1 MSSKKGKQG
10 SDSSVIRIPPNKYIH
25 VLDNNANIKSIILG
39 PTTFV
44 KKEHEEVIKG
54 PEDMI
59 VLPPDHFCVI
69 SNPVVCEKRVP
80 QKNEFGEYKIL
91 FGREEI
97 RQSNDY
103 PEPFPLYPGEELTKD
118 ITPFKVVENNCALV
132 IKAIRNFEN
141 RNAGDRWLFPGP
153 GVYVP
158 KVDEEIEKQID
169 AFIIKQNQALK
180 IKAIRDTVVK
190 GNPRRAG
197 EIWLEREQGAYLP
210 GVDEEVISPMDGKV
224 LTDKKALWL
233 RATAKFTDVYKVE
246 RKAGEEWL
254 VTKEMAEVHI
264 RDVYE
269 ETVGEVKLTTLAK
282 NQYCVVIDPIDK
294 KGKPQFGIKELRKG
308 EQSFFLQPGESLR
321 NGIQQV
327 RVLNEHQSLLLQARE
342 NLMEGSQ
349 KILAGTKWIVSGPR
363 DYIPPV
369 EVDILEERQSI
380 PLDENEGIYVRNMKT
395 GEVRTVK
402 NVVYRLTADEVLW
415 EKELTDEMEEL
426 LAYQAGSGGFA
437 PAVVTEGGGRSY
449 QQDVPSSYKRDKT
462 RAITFRAPHNSAVQ
476 LFDYK
481 KKKSRII
488 FGPELVMLE
497 PYEEITILRLSGDVP
512 KKENQLKN
520 LALLLGP
527 DFMVDQI
534 IVETSDHARL
544 YLKLAYNWRFQINK
558 QDPSTYEKIFAVSDF
573 VGEACKTLASRIR
586 GAVSGVTFDQFH
598 KRSTEII
605 QSAVFGKEKEFV
617 IKTNNLLITS
627 VDIQGFEPVEA
638 STRQSLEMSIKLAI
652 DISSKAQEDKAKH
665 EAEQAEQRAKGE
677 RDKQSIDDQAEAEKK
692 RIELFKLEAQSA
704 SVETTGKAIA
714 IAKATAEAAGING
727 KAELEQATLHVN
739 AIKIKQKE
747 ELDIL
752 KKRYEAEEN
761 HNKSMMELE
770 VNTQKELA
778 NIEATKFQKTIESL
792 GKDTLISMAKA
803 GPAAQAKLLAGLGLK
818 GYMIIDAKNPINLFN
833 TAQGMIASPQFPP
846 LEKES

>member
-1 MSSKKGKQG
+1 MSRRGNQAA
-10 SDSSVIRIPPNKYIH
+10 DSSVIRIPPNKYIH
-25 VLDNNANIKSIILG
+25 VLDNNENIKNIVIG
-39 PTTFV
+39 PVTFV
-44 KKEHEEVIKG
+44 KKEHEMVIKG
-54 PEDMI
+54 PENMI
-59 VLPPDHFCVI
+59 VLPPDHYCIVA
-69 SNPVVCEKRVP
+69 NPVVCEKNLPVR
-80 QKNEFGEYKIL
+80 NEFNEYKIR

-97 RQSNDY
+97 RISKDY
-103 PEPFPLYPGEELTKD
+103 PEPFPLYPGEELVKD
-118 ITPFKVVENNCALV
+118 ITPFKVVENNAALV
-132 IKAIRNFEN
+132 IKAINDFEDKHS
-141 RNAGDRWLFPGP
+141 GDKWLFPGP
-153 GVYVP
+153 AVYIP
-158 KVDEEIEKQID
+158 KIDEEVEKQIS
-169 AFIIKQNQALK
+169 AFVIQQNHALK
-180 IKAIRDTVVK
+180 IKALRDTVVK
-190 GNPRRAG
+190 KIPRRAG
-197 EIWLEREQGAYLP
+197 EIWLEREQGMYLP
-210 GVDEEVISPMDGKV
+210 SVDEEVVTSMEGRV
-224 LTDKKALWL
+224 LTDKKAVSL
-233 RATAKFTDVYKVE
+233 RAMASFKDIYGVQ

-269 ETVGEVKLTTLAK
+269 EFVSEVKLTTLAK
-282 NQYCVVIDPIDK
+282 NQYCVVIDPVDK
-294 KGKPQFGIKELRKG
+294 NGKPQFGKRELRKG
-308 EQSFFLQPGESLR
+308 EQSFFLKPGETLKS
-321 NGIQQV
+321 GIQLV
-327 RVLNEHQSLLLQARE
+327 RVLSEHQSLLLQARE
-342 NLMEGSQ
+342 DFMDESKKRPAGS
-349 KILAGTKWIVSGPR
+349 KWMIEGPR
-363 DYIPPV
+363 DYVPPV

-402 NVVYRLTADEVLW
+402 NQVYRLTADEMLW
-415 EKELTDEMEEL
+415 EKELTDELEEL
-426 LAYQAGSGGFA
+426 LAYQSGSGGFG
-437 PAVVTEGGGRSY
+437 PVVVQESK
-449 QQDVPSSYKRDKT
+449 PEKLEIKRDKT

-481 KKKSRII
+481 AKKSRIV
-488 FGPELVMLE
+488 FGPDLVMLE
-497 PYEEITILRLSGDVP
+497 PYEEISILRLSGDVP

-527 DFMVDQI
+527 DFMIDQI

-558 QDPSTYEKIFAVSDF
+558 QDPKTYEKIFAVSDF
-573 VGEACKTLASRIR
+573 IGETCKTLASRIR

-605 QSAVFGKEKEFV
+605 QTAVFGKEKEFL

-627 VDIQGFEPVEA
+627 VDIQGFEPVEV

-692 RIELFKLEAQSA
+692 RIELFKLEAESA

-727 KAELEQATLHVN
+727 KAELEQATLQVN
-739 AIKIKQKE
+739 AKQIKQKE
-747 ELDIL
+747 ELEIL

-761 HNKSMMELE
+761 HNQSMMELE
-770 VNTQKELA
+770 VNTQRELA
-778 NIEATKFQKTIESL
+778 NIEAAKFQKTIESL
-792 GKDTLISMAKA
+792 GKETLISMAKA

-833 TAQGMIASPQFPP
+833 TAQGMIAAPQSQMPEP
-846 LEKES
+846 ENKT